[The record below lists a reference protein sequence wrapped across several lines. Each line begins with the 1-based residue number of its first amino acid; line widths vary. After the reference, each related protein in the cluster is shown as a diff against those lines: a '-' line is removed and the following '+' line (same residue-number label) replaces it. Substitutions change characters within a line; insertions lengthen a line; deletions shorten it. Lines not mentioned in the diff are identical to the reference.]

1 MEFPHF
7 IRVERAEADGVTRHY
22 VLHAQDPKLL
32 MEITPDVRGTGTIR
46 RVCVPN
52 SWTGNYSRYA
62 KVIAK
67 AEAFLRAAAGAGEAG
82 GSSGRYQG

>member
-1 MEFPHF
+1 MEFTHF
-7 IRVERAEADGVTRHY
+7 IRVEREEADGVTRQY
-22 VLHAQDPKLL
+22 VLHAHDPKLM

-62 KVIAK
+62 KVIAE
-67 AEAFLRAAAGAGEAG
+67 AQAFLRRAAGSGEG
-82 GSSGRYQG
+82 GGTSSRFQA